1 MVKKEKSSIKKNE
14 AHLLKA
20 VGKNVVIVA
29 YRKMSK
35 LVLNYSVLITRLSY
49 SLVQTYGCAGD
60 NTKLQIQDKICIL
73 KCHSIK
79 HLNALNQ
86 H

>member
-35 LVLNYSVLITRLSY
+35 LVLNYSVLITHLSY
-49 SLVQTYGCAGD
+49 SLVQT
-60 NTKLQIQDKICIL
+60 
-73 KCHSIK
+73 
-79 HLNALNQ
+79 
-86 H
+86 